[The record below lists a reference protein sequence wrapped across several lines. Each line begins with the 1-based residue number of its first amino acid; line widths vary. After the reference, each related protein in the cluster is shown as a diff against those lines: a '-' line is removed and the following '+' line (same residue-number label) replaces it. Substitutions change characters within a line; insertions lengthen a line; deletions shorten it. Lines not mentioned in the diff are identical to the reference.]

1 MCRMTKYAVL
11 SAFIV
16 CLASPAALASAQPG
30 TGAAGA
36 ARVLSATGSRS
47 DGSAGL
53 GDRVTLRVQN
63 LDSLAAEV
71 NGDCRNVLL
80 FLSGIAVP
88 GMPPETC
95 DVKSGTIVYLLDR
108 DPQNDA
114 NNRAWHQ
121 LLGRPR
127 GEIRPVALTVGTPA
141 LIVSASDVKAFP
153 LLLASRAKVA
163 LYFAG
168 LASFLALVVFLCM
181 RTNIIRR
188 PASALTSAAPFSLS
202 RTLALYWTVLV
213 MAGYVF
219 LWIVSGE
226 TDTITGSVLAL
237 IGITGGSGLGAWM
250 IDASRVPVA
259 ASSRGFFTDLLSG
272 GSGAIS
278 IHRLQLVAWSAVLG
292 AIFCFTL
299 YTKLFMP
306 QLSGELLAL
315 LGLSGS
321 TYLFAK
327 FTERPSASLLTTT
340 ARAR

>member
-1 MCRMTKYAVL
+1 MRRMTKCAVL

-16 CLASPAALASAQPG
+16 SLASPAAVASARPG
-30 TGAAGA
+30 AGAAGA

-63 LDSLAAEV
+63 LDSLASDA
-71 NGDCRNVLL
+71 NGACRNVLL

-95 DVKSGTIVYLLDR
+95 DVKRGTIVYLLDR

-121 LLGRPR
+121 LLGRPK
-127 GEIRPVALTVGTPA
+127 GEIRRVALTVGTPD
-141 LIVSASDVKAFP
+141 LIVSASDVQAFP
-153 LLLASRAKVA
+153 LLLASRAMVA

-188 PASALTSAAPFSLS
+188 PAGALTSAAPFSLS
-202 RTLALYWTVLV
+202 RTLALYWSVLV

-226 TDTITGSVLAL
+226 TDTITGSVLTL
-237 IGITGGSGLGAWM
+237 IGMTGGSGLGAWM
-250 IDASRVPVA
+250 IDDGRVPIA
-259 ASSRGFFTDLLSG
+259 AASRGFLTDILTG
-272 GSGAIS
+272 GSGALS
-278 IHRLQLVAWSAVLG
+278 IHRLQLVAWTVVLG
-292 AIFCFTL
+292 AIFCFTM

-315 LGLSGS
+315 LGISCS
-321 TYLFAK
+321 TYLGSK
-327 FTERPSASLLTTT
+327 FTERPSTLC
-340 ARAR
+340 